1 MIRKSKQILIDKIK
15 KLDSQS
21 MDETVGEGT
30 AHSVSDVG
38 HSIMC
43 WSLKYIPNKVLKK
56 WIKQFEQ
63 EMEKK

>member
-21 MDETVGEGT
+21 MDEAKE
-30 AHSVSDVG
+30 VSDVG
-38 HSIMC
+38 FSIYC